1 MRMITALVGIAEID
15 LTWHY
20 VSNLIWWYV
29 QSPFNPLPPFPLN
42 PS

>member
-1 MRMITALVGIAEID
+1 MITALVGIAEID

-29 QSPFNPLPPFPLN
+29 LFLSLPPFCPFLLN
-42 PS
+42 HI